1 MTESQIVSEL
11 LKMTEADTRD
21 RDDENRSPFLE
32 TNRARTR
39 ELGQR
44 LHDLGGFQ
52 MMQRAWAEIPKF
64 DQLELTAAWDRI
76 GDWRW

>member
-1 MTESQIVSEL
+1 MTESQIISEL
-11 LKMTEADTRD
+11 LAMVAADQRD

-32 TNRARTR
+32 SNRARVK

-44 LHDLGGFQ
+44 LHELGGFQ
-52 MMQRAWAEIPKF
+52 MMQRAWAQIPKY
-64 DQLELTAAWDRI
+64 DQVELTVAWDKI